1 MAPEQKMDKMLQ
13 LDGLPAEGLEAL
25 ILSLTETEVLIRSN
39 TIARQ
44 QPQHSALLRQRGDA
58 AHAQRVCKQSRFV
71 TRYMVITAPH
81 LRPARERQTRLL
93 HMASTAPNKVDRHLT
108 TPFLLKVFYKVN
120 SFHRLDDFRAT
131 AQPSS
136 FVEVYTWKDCSLSE
150 LATLLLSALPSL
162 ATSATKCSF
171 RLIYADTKTSRFT
184 SSEIGNI
191 ILPLPKPAT
200 TNGNGA
206 GSSGGNNGSS
216 DKVSLDEVR
225 FVVGDW
231 IDVAIMTG
239 SATSSAAS
247 NGIRIRGRG
256 GSGLTGGMPQGE
268 WRKGDRLDDDTP
280 TRNES
285 NSSNAR
291 DGGRRFGGGGGGGG
305 SGSHG
310 SGRRGSRW

>member
-1 MAPEQKMDKMLQ
+1 MGKML
-13 LDGLPAEGLEAL
+13 LLSGLPAEGAEAL
-25 ILSLTETEVLIRSN
+25 ILSPPEAEVPAVSN
-39 TIARQ
+39 ACDG
-44 QPQHSALLRQRGDA
+44 QHSALPHAPGDDA
-58 AHAQRVCKQSRFV
+58 APQERAVCKQSRFV
-71 TRYMVITAPH
+71 TRYMLITASH
-81 LRPARERQTRLL
+81 LRLNRESLTRIP

-120 SFHRLDDFRAT
+120 SFHRLDDFRA
-131 AQPSS
+131 ASQPTS

-162 ATSATKCSF
+162 STSATKCSF

-191 ILPLPKPAT
+191 ILPLPKLVT

-206 GSSGGNNGSS
+206 GSSSNHVSS

-239 SATSSAAS
+239 SSSAPPVS

-256 GSGLTGGMPQGE
+256 GSGVTGAMAQGD
-268 WRKGDRLDDDTP
+268 WRKGERLDDDSPT
-280 TRNES
+280 TRNEH
-285 NSSNAR
+285 NSSGPR
-291 DGGRRFGGGGGGGG
+291 DGTRRYAGGGA
-305 SGSHG
+305 SGSQVG
-310 SGRRGSRW
+310 GRRGSRW

>member
-1 MAPEQKMDKMLQ
+1 
-13 LDGLPAEGLEAL
+13 
-25 ILSLTETEVLIRSN
+25 
-39 TIARQ
+39 
-44 QPQHSALLRQRGDA
+44 
-58 AHAQRVCKQSRFV
+58 
-71 TRYMVITAPH
+71 
-81 LRPARERQTRLL
+81 
-93 HMASTAPNKVDRHLT
+93 MASTAPTKVDRHLT

-131 AQPSS
+131 GQPSS

-184 SSEIGNI
+184 SQEIGNI

-200 TNGNGA
+200 TNGAGASGSGNGNS
-206 GSSGGNNGSS
+206 GSA

-239 SATSSAAS
+239 SAGSSTAS

-256 GSGLTGGMPQGE
+256 SGLSGTMPQGE
-268 WRKGDRLDDDTP
+268 WRKGERLDDDTP
-280 TRNES
+280 MTRNEG
-285 NSSNAR
+285 NSSGAR
-291 DGGRRFGGGGGGGG
+291 EGSRRHGGGGGGGGGG

-310 SGRRGSRW
+310 GGRRGSRW